1 MGMVGWFLFIS
12 DPRKLWRCNSRDICC
27 TQSDKVAVSCWRP
40 FFFFSSICR
49 LRCCVPG
56 VSGPRIMT
64 SALENY
70 INRIL
75 WWPPPALA
83 GATARPTS
91 TLERAGLGSAGGWD
105 SSPLRGGDVEVKD
118 LVPANPGP
126 RAGTATLLL
135 AQAPLNFNFE
145 KGSHSE
151 LFPVSVEIRYSS
163 LVLP

>member
-1 MGMVGWFLFIS
+1 MGMVGRFLFIS

-27 TQSDKVAVSCWRP
+27 TQSDRVAVSCWRP

-83 GATARPTS
+83 GAMARPTS

-105 SSPLRGGDVEVKD
+105 FSPLRGGDVEVKD